1 MHTRFATKVLVVDV
15 GGTNV
20 KILATGQLE
29 RRRFPSG
36 PTLTPRQMVSKV
48 KELAHDWEYE
58 VVSIGYPGRVLN
70 GQPSSEPRNLG
81 PGWVSFDFAKA
92 FGCPV
97 KLMNDAA
104 MQALG
109 SYKGGRMLFLGLGTG
124 FGSSLIVEG
133 IVVPMEWG
141 HFSYRNGTIEDYL
154 GARALKQLGK
164 KKWSRHFRRVITFIN
179 EVFHADSIVI
189 GGGNAK
195 KLKKLPPVCRLG
207 SNANAFVGGFRLWEE
222 SADWKGEKDMIEIVA
237 GRERTRV
244 AREWHCAGQEEK
256 LRDVGIRGR
265 GINVS

>member
-1 MHTRFATKVLVVDV
+1 MHMHVAPKVLVVDV

-20 KILATGQLE
+20 KILATGQSE
-29 RRRFPSG
+29 HRRFPSG

-48 KELAHDWEYE
+48 KELARDWEYE
-58 VVSIGYPGRVLN
+58 VVSLGYPGRVLN

-97 KLMNDAA
+97 QLMNDAA

-154 GARALKQLGK
+154 GARALNRLGTK
-164 KKWSRHFRRVITFIN
+164 RWSRHFNRVITFIS

-195 KLKKLPPVCRLG
+195 KLKNLPPICRIG
-207 SNANAFVGGFRLWEE
+207 SNADAFVGGFRLWEE
-222 SADWKGEKDMIEIVA
+222 SADSQGAKGRMEIVA
-237 GRERTRV
+237 SREKKKV
-244 AREWHCAGQEEK
+244 AREWRCA
-256 LRDVGIRGR
+256 
-265 GINVS
+265 

>member
-1 MHTRFATKVLVVDV
+1 MHTRRATKVLVIDV

-20 KILATGQLE
+20 KILATGQVE

-36 PTLTPRQMVSKV
+36 PTLTPTQMVSKV
-48 KELAHDWEYE
+48 KELARDWEYE

-81 PGWVSFDFAKA
+81 PGWASFDFAKA

-97 KLMNDAA
+97 QLMNDAA

-109 SYKGGRMLFLGLGTG
+109 SYQGGRMLFLGLGTG

-141 HFSYRNGTIEDYL
+141 HFSYRDGTIEDYL
-154 GARALKQLGK
+154 GALALKRLGK
-164 KKWSRHFRRVITFIN
+164 KRWSRHLKRVITFIN
-179 EVFHADSIVI
+179 EVFHADDVVI

-195 KLKKLPPVCRLG
+195 KLKSLSTVCRIG
-207 SNANAFVGGFRLWEE
+207 CNADAFVGGFRLW
-222 SADWKGEKDMIEIVA
+222 GEKPDSQGRRGSMEIVA
-237 GRERTRV
+237 GREKRRD
-244 AREWHCAGQEEK
+244 ACEWRCA
-256 LRDVGIRGR
+256 
-265 GINVS
+265 

>member
-1 MHTRFATKVLVVDV
+1 MHTQFLTKVLVVDV

-20 KILATGQLE
+20 KILATGQVE

-48 KELAHDWEYE
+48 KELASDWEYE
-58 VVSIGYPGRVLN
+58 VVSIGYPSSVLN
-70 GQPSSEPRNLG
+70 GQPSLEPRNLG
-81 PGWVSFDFAKA
+81 SGWVGFDFAKA

-97 KLMNDAA
+97 QLMNDAA

-154 GARALKQLGK
+154 GARALKRLGK
-164 KKWSRHFRRVITFIN
+164 KRWSRHFKRVITFIN
-179 EVFHADSIVI
+179 EVFHADNIVI
-189 GGGNAK
+189 GGGNAR
-195 KLKKLPPVCRLG
+195 KLRNLPPVCRIG
-207 SNANAFVGGFRLWEE
+207 CNADAFVGGFRLWQEI
-222 SADWKGEKDMIEIVA
+222 ADSRGAKGTIEIVA
-237 GRERTRV
+237 GREKTRV
-244 AREWHCAGQEEK
+244 AHEWRCA
-256 LRDVGIRGR
+256 
-265 GINVS
+265 

>member
-1 MHTRFATKVLVVDV
+1 MPARFATKVLVVEV

-20 KILATGQLE
+20 KILATDRVE

-36 PTLTPRQMVSKV
+36 PTLTPRRMVSKV
-48 KELAHDWEYE
+48 KELARDWEYD

-97 KLMNDAA
+97 QLMNDAA

-133 IVVPMEWG
+133 IVVPMEWVTF
-141 HFSYRNGTIEDYL
+141 HTTM
-154 GARALKQLGK
+154 AR
-164 KKWSRHFRRVITFIN
+164 
-179 EVFHADSIVI
+179 
-189 GGGNAK
+189 
-195 KLKKLPPVCRLG
+195 
-207 SNANAFVGGFRLWEE
+207 
-222 SADWKGEKDMIEIVA
+222 
-237 GRERTRV
+237 
-244 AREWHCAGQEEK
+244 
-256 LRDVGIRGR
+256 LRI
-265 GINVS
+265 I